1 MDDDFNTARGIGL
14 AFETVRQ
21 LNRFMDDMGGKA
33 QQQDVARLVSTR
45 ADLMRIGG
53 VLGILTEAPTQF
65 FEQRQA
71 RLLKR
76 KGIDTALVE
85 SLIAERWAKAD
96 RIRDELS
103 AMDILIEDRPD
114 GTVWRIK

>member
-1 MDDDFNTARGIGL
+1 
-14 AFETVRQ
+14 
-21 LNRFMDDMGGKA
+21 
-33 QQQDVARLVSTR
+33 
-45 ADLMRIGG
+45 
-53 VLGILTEAPTQF
+53 QF

-85 SLIAERWAKAD
+85 SLIAERVQARQEKDWAKAD

-103 AMDILIEDRPD
+103 AMDILIEDRAD
-114 GTVWRIK
+114 GTIWKVI

>member
-1 MDDDFNTARGIGL
+1 
-14 AFETVRQ
+14 
-21 LNRFMDDMGGKA
+21 MGGKA
-33 QQQDVARLVSTR
+33 PQQDVARLVSTR

-85 SLIAERWAKAD
+85 SLIAERVQARQEKDWDRAD

-114 GTVWRIK
+114 GTAWKIK